1 MTVPPL
7 KINSHGRAHREPSTP
22 QVGAPSSHAEVFQA
36 LGIKPSDD
44 AIRMRAHQIYLERL
58 ARGLPDRAPELN
70 WHQAERELRG
80 TPRRAAAAAA

>member
-1 MTVPPL
+1 MTIPPFE
-7 KINSHGRAHREPSTP
+7 IDDHAPARREPSTLR
-22 QVGAPSSHAEVFQA
+22 VGAPSPHAEVFQA

-58 ARGLPDRAPELN
+58 ARGLPDRAPELD

-80 TPRRAAAAAA
+80 TPMRAAA